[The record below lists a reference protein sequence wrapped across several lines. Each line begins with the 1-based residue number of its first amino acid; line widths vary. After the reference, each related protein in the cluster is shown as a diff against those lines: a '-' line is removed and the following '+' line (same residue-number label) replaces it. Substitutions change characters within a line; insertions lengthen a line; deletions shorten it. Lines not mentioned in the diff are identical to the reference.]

1 MLAEFSQETTSLYL
15 IPCQQLHNTIVNRAN
30 FFNVFFGGF
39 FVGRFLLGFG
49 GFFVCLGL
57 FCWWEGC
64 FVLFCFMFVCL
75 FEGDLLICLGCLLS
89 FILINR
95 LKLEELKLVVSQ
107 HLSGL

>member
-1 MLAEFSQETTSLYL
+1 MCFL
-15 IPCQQLHNTIVNRAN
+15 VG
-30 FFNVFFGGF
+30 VFFAFCWVLGVFLFVWGFVVGG
-39 FVGRFLLGFG
+39 
-49 GFFVCLGL
+49 GL
-57 FCWWEGC
+57 FC